1 MHDFYEF
8 DEGRYQRRGKARVY
22 IAIALVFTLLGGAIA
37 YAISSSLVGTDDRN
51 LGGSATPAQKEVG
64 EMEDR
69 ESIELGFA
77 GDLLIDVNNPI
88 VDIAEK
94 VEPAVVGITSTV
106 EVMVPDFF
114 FNIERRRQAEGYGSG
129 IIISD
134 QGYILTNHHVIENAQ
149 ELYVVLNGGETVEA
163 RVIGG
168 DPQSDIAVIKIDH
181 DDLTVAKIGASDKVR
196 KGEFAVTIGNP
207 LAGHELAGTVNFGI
221 ISATDRAIQ
230 VGNRTLEMLQTD
242 AAINHGNSGG
252 ALVNMKG
259 EVIGMNTAKLA
270 GESVEGLGFAIPSS
284 VFLPVAEELIEKGMI
299 ERESQ
304 PWIGVINPADINEA
318 MSEEFGYP
326 VGILVREVHPGGP
339 ADNAGILPGD
349 VITKYDGKVVQTLEG
364 LKSAI
369 AENKV
374 GEVVEVELI
383 RGDTEFTLKL
393 KLGDISIFQ
402 P

>member
-1 MHDFYEF
+1 
-8 DEGRYQRRGKARVY
+8 
-22 IAIALVFTLLGGAIA
+22 
-37 YAISSSLVGTDDRN
+37 
-51 LGGSATPAQKEVG
+51 
-64 EMEDR
+64 
-69 ESIELGFA
+69 
-77 GDLLIDVNNPI
+77 
-88 VDIAEK
+88 
-94 VEPAVVGITSTV
+94 
-106 EVMVPDFF
+106 
-114 FNIERRRQAEGYGSG
+114 
-129 IIISD
+129 
-134 QGYILTNHHVIENAQ
+134 
-149 ELYVVLNGGETVEA
+149 
-163 RVIGG
+163 
-168 DPQSDIAVIKIDH
+168 
-181 DDLTVAKIGASDKVR
+181 
-196 KGEFAVTIGNP
+196 
-207 LAGHELAGTVNFGI
+207 
-221 ISATDRAIQ
+221 
-230 VGNRTLEMLQTD
+230 MLQTD